1 MAGDLITFILVCYR
15 QERFVREAVRS
26 VLAQDYRPLEIILSD
41 DASPDGTYQIIK
53 DEADRYDGPNQ
64 VVVNRTPRN
73 LGAINHL
80 NALMKRA
87 SGEYIVAG
95 CGDDHFV
102 PERTSRIAALWRET
116 DMPVIASNGY
126 QMTLEGE
133 VMGLAL
139 DPSEE
144 PDLSLDYFSKRGV
157 NACVWGAA
165 LSWHRDVYDR
175 FGPIDVFKSPFN
187 ADHIIPFRGQLLGGN
202 GFIRD
207 PLVYY
212 RNNPQG
218 DSWRAI
224 RRDASEELHDESC
237 TVHHM
242 AQHLYLL
249 DTLSEF
255 RKTRPD
261 DETLIQ
267 VQRNL
272 VKLIVQ
278 HATDAT
284 VRRNRLARKGLTSVW
299 RLVTPTSSALVE

>member
-1 MAGDLITFILVCYR
+1 MAGELITFILVCYR
-15 QERFVREAVRS
+15 QERLVREAVRS

-64 VVVNRTPRN
+64 VVVNRAPRN
-73 LGAINHL
+73 MGAVNHL

-87 SGEYIVAG
+87 SGEYIVVG

-116 DMPVIASNGY
+116 GMPVIGSNAY
-126 QMTLEGE
+126 KMTLEGE
-133 VMGLAL
+133 VMELAR
-139 DPSEE
+139 DPGEE
-144 PDLSLDYFSKRGV
+144 PDLSLDYFSKNGV
-157 NACVWGAA
+157 NHCVFGAS

-212 RNNPQG
+212 RINPEG
-218 DSWRAI
+218 DSFRTL
-224 RRDASEELHDESC
+224 RRDASEELYWESRA
-237 TVHHM
+237 VHYM

-255 RKTRPD
+255 RKARPD

-267 VQRNL
+267 AEKNL
-272 VKLIVQ
+272 VMLITQ
-278 HATDAT
+278 RATDVT
-284 VRRNRLARKGLTSVW
+284 VNRNWLLRKGLRSVW
-299 RLVTPTSSALVE
+299 RPATPTSPALVE